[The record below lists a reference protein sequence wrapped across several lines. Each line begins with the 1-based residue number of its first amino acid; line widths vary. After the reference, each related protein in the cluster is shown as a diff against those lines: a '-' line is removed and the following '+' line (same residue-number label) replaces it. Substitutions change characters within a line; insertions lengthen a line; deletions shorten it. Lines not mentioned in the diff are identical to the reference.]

1 MKPTAFFLIAFTFL
15 ISSCHYVMG
24 KRIHGNGV
32 SVSQERSVGDFSSIN
47 AMGSMDVIVSQA
59 ASPSIKIEAD
69 QNLLEYIETKNNGG
83 TIEIYTREGYN
94 LDPKTNIKVY
104 AAAPNFN
111 NIDVSGS
118 GKIRSTGKIS
128 STSHLRTHV
137 SGSGDIFLEAD
148 APRIE
153 TQISG
158 SGSSTIK
165 GNTKDF
171 SARISGSGDV
181 HCYDLLSENTE
192 IDIAGSGNAEVYAS
206 KSLDVDIAGSGDVR
220 YKGNPS
226 VKQNTA
232 GSGGVRK
239 VD

>member
-1 MKPTAFFLIAFTFL
+1 MKPTAFLLIAFAFV

-32 SVSQERSVGDFSSIN
+32 SSSQQRSVGDFNSLN

-59 ASPSIKIEAD
+59 AAPSIRIEAD
-69 QNLLEYIETKNNGG
+69 QNLLEYIETRNNGG

-94 LDPKTNIKVY
+94 LDPKTGIKVY
-104 AAAPNFN
+104 ATAPDFN

-118 GKIRSTGKIS
+118 GKIQSTGKI
-128 STSHLRTHV
+128 TSNSRLSAQV
-137 SGSGDIFLEAD
+137 SGSGDIILDAD

-153 TQISG
+153 TKISG
-158 SGSSTIK
+158 SGSSTIR
-165 GNTKDF
+165 GTTKDF

-181 HCYDLLSENTE
+181 HCFDLLSENTE

-206 KSLDVDIAGSGDVR
+206 KTLDVDIAGAGDVR
-220 YKGNPS
+220 YKGNPT

-232 GSGGVRK
+232 GSGDIRK

>member
-1 MKPTAFFLIAFTFL
+1 
-15 ISSCHYVMG
+15 MG

-32 SVSQERSVGDFSSIN
+32 SSSQQRSVGDFNSLN

-59 ASPSIKIEAD
+59 AAPSIRIEAD
-69 QNLLEYIETKNNGG
+69 QNLLEYIETRNNGG

-94 LDPKTNIKVY
+94 LDPKTGIKVY
-104 AAAPNFN
+104 ATAPDFN

-118 GKIRSTGKIS
+118 GKIQSTGKI
-128 STSHLRTHV
+128 TSNSRLSAQV
-137 SGSGDIFLEAD
+137 SGSGDIILDAD

-153 TQISG
+153 TKISG
-158 SGSSTIK
+158 SGSSTIR
-165 GNTKDF
+165 GTTKDF

-181 HCYDLLSENTE
+181 HCFDLLSENTE

-206 KSLDVDIAGSGDVR
+206 KTLDVDIAGAGDVR
-220 YKGNPS
+220 YKGNPT

-232 GSGGVRK
+232 GSGDIRK
-239 VD
+239 VN

>member
-1 MKPTAFFLIAFTFL
+1 MKPTAFLLIACAFL

-32 SVSQERSVGDFSSIN
+32 SGTQERSVGDFSSIN
-47 AMGSMDVIVSQA
+47 AMGSMDVIVSQG
-59 ASPSIKIEAD
+59 ASPSIRIEAD

-104 AAAPNFN
+104 ATAPNFN

-118 GKIRSTGKIS
+118 GKIKSTGKIS

-137 SGSGDIFLEAD
+137 SGSGDILLEAD

-165 GNTKDF
+165 GTTKDF

-206 KSLDVDIAGSGDVR
+206 KTLDVDIAGSGDVR

-232 GSGGVRK
+232 GSGGVKK